1 MSNNKTHLPV
11 ATSYKLAAMSDE
23 FKPPKGKTYNKPEQ
37 CFGMFRQLRFRFDKL
52 QLVGKPLGN
61 PDLLNLI
68 RVAQEVTECE
78 APIARTMLQPFRECF
93 MDRKTVDLICWQIAG
108 NRKRMR
114 DQEVHIYNG
123 RKEEAGWMSA
133 IIAEHLHD
141 DKTPRGSYR
150 VRVLDGPAAGF
161 DLYMQ
166 VPKYLRRMS
175 DVLGATYKVDKDRI
189 RLDSPREAVQFRI
202 MIYPEPVKVGGF
214 DSHTGHTSF
223 KVLRDTDS
231 IGVIKAG
238 SKQKKHNLELA
249 KSRREKC
256 PKGHNN
262 PCHMCSVGY
271 DACVRGCKPRSAVEL
286 PTSVDLLIKGKNLC
300 QKISEEA

>member
-23 FKPPKGKTYNKPEQ
+23 FVPPKGKTYNKPEH
-37 CFGMFRQLRFRFDKL
+37 CFGMFRQLRFRLDKL
-52 QLVGKPLGN
+52 QLVGKPLSN
-61 PDLLNLI
+61 PDLLSLI

-78 APIARTMLQPFRECF
+78 ASIARTMLQPFRECL
-93 MDRKTVDLICWQIAG
+93 MDRKTVDLVCWQIAG
-108 NRKRMR
+108 NRKRLL

-141 DKTPRGSYR
+141 EKSPRGSYR

-161 DLYMQ
+161 DLYMP
-166 VPKYLRRMS
+166 VPKYLRRIS
-175 DVLGATYKVDKDRI
+175 DVIGGTYKVDKERI
-189 RLDSPREAVQFRI
+189 RLDSPKEAVQFRV
-202 MIYPEPVKVGGF
+202 MVYPEQVKVSGF
-214 DSHTGHTSF
+214 DSHSGHISF

-238 SKQKKHNLELA
+238 AKQKKHNLELA
-249 KSRREKC
+249 KSRRKKC
-256 PKGHNN
+256 LKDYKN
-262 PCHMCSVGY
+262 PCHVCQVGY
-271 DACVRGCKPRSAVEL
+271 DDCPRGCKPRSVAEL
-286 PTSVDLLIKGKNLC
+286 PNTVEILIKGKNLC